1 MATSLD
7 TERAVVTDASDGH
20 EAVLSR
26 TRQGRGKAALGRG
39 EDEAAVKFSR
49 QGEAEAEAAT
59 SRTRRGIKINT
70 RLYYKIKIVPKFN
83 LCYYLQK
90 SAKKLQV
97 QLHAMLLFTV

>member
-1 MATSLD
+1 
-7 TERAVVTDASDGH
+7 
-20 EAVLSR
+20 
-26 TRQGRGKAALGRG
+26 
-39 EDEAAVKFSR
+39 VKFSR

-83 LCYYLQK
+83 LCYLQK

>member
-1 MATSLD
+1 MNCLHYYP
-7 TERAVVTDASDGH
+7 VMG
-20 EAVLSR
+20 
-26 TRQGRGKAALGRG
+26 TRQFSRGRGKAALGRG

-49 QGEAEAEAAT
+49 QGEAEAEAEAAT

-90 SAKKLQV
+90 STKKLQV